1 MKLRVSDKQSKNDL
15 DSNRKSC
22 DVCYWAKQ
30 GGATEN
36 SQSLMV
42 FFFWAG
48 PCGAGCPIPF
58 LTLRTRFNCHM
69 LCISSLCYFSKA
81 WTKMVEF
88 FSEIVELLSKE
99 VEVGRLSLAAQQV
112 LSAACSVPDVTI
124 GWPSVPSRVI
134 IATPRVRSTQASET
148 RNQGGRNLNL
158 EEGRC

>member
-1 MKLRVSDKQSKNDL
+1 
-15 DSNRKSC
+15 
-22 DVCYWAKQ
+22 
-30 GGATEN
+30 
-36 SQSLMV
+36 MV
-42 FFFWAG
+42 FFLWG
-48 PCGAGCPIPF
+48 GALWCRVSNSISDSAHQVQ
-58 LTLRTRFNCHM
+58 LECHM

-88 FSEIVELLSKE
+88 FSEIVEFLSKE
-99 VEVGRLSLAAQQV
+99 VGRLTLAAQQV

-134 IATPRVRSTQASET
+134 IATQRVRSTQASET

>member
-1 MKLRVSDKQSKNDL
+1 
-15 DSNRKSC
+15 
-22 DVCYWAKQ
+22 
-30 GGATEN
+30 
-36 SQSLMV
+36 MV
-42 FFFWAG
+42 FFLWG
-48 PCGAGCPIPF
+48 GASWCRVSNSISDSAHQVQ
-58 LTLRTRFNCHM
+58 LECHI

-88 FSEIVELLSKE
+88 FSEIVEFLSKE
-99 VEVGRLSLAAQQV
+99 VGRLTLAAQQV